1 MRNMEDFTN
10 NEKTNMKNNEQNV
23 DHSLENNHRNESKK
37 SSPESELLSNKEL
50 TEFQN
55 MINEQETRYESDPNN
70 DLSNHN
76 NQPKKHKFMS
86 KNLLSNISVGVIS
99 AALTVG
105 LVSYFGLP
113 ENGNDEDNSS
123 TDTKTVQPA
132 SEDAVYTSTFTKSDQ
147 ATIAD
152 IVEEISPTIV
162 GVINLQKA
170 QSQFNLQSENVETG
184 SGSGVIFK
192 KDDKYGYIVT
202 NNHVIEDANEIQ
214 VSLYS
219 GKTVK
224 AEVVGADALT
234 DLAVLKIDR
243 KYVNEVATFG
253 DSSKLRTGDE
263 VIAIGNPLGEEFSRT
278 VTQGIIS
285 ATERS
290 ISVST
295 SAGEW
300 EITALQTD
308 AAINPGNSGGALIN
322 ANGEVI
328 GINSLKISEEG
339 VEGLGFA
346 IPSNDVIPI
355 AEELIQNGEIK
366 RPYLGI
372 QMYDISNIFPTYRQ
386 SLFGKL
392 ENGIVVAGVEQGSP
406 ASKAGLK
413 VNDVIVGIDGN
424 EVKNIAELRK
434 YLYSK
439 VKPGNTVKI
448 EFYRDGKKKTVS
460 LVTAEN

>member
-1 MRNMEDFTN
+1 MEDFTN
-10 NEKTNMKNNEQNV
+10 KNHDESFDKPIDNDQNV
-23 DHSLENNHRNESKK
+23 DQNAMNKTTKQSDGNDLQTNEEHANS
-37 SSPESELLSNKEL
+37 
-50 TEFQN
+50 
-55 MINEQETRYESDPNN
+55 QETVRHSSTNTSIDPNN
-70 DLSNHN
+70 HLNEDRN
-76 NQPKKHKFMS
+76 KKKRKFNVKTIGS
-86 KNLLSNISVGVIS
+86 NLLVGIISSV
-99 AALTVG
+99 LTVG

-113 ENGNDEDNSS
+113 ANGNDDG
-123 TDTKTVQPA
+123 DTTSDAKVVQPV
-132 SEDAVYTSTFTKSDQ
+132 SKDAVYTSTFTKADH

-152 IVEEISPTIV
+152 IVEEMSPTIV
-162 GVINLQKA
+162 GVINLQKM
-170 QSQFNLQSENVETG
+170 QSQFNLQSESVQTG

-192 KDDKYGYIVT
+192 KDDKYGYIIT
-202 NNHVIEDANEIQ
+202 NNHVIEGANEIQ

-219 GKTVK
+219 GEKVK

-234 DLAVLKIDR
+234 DLAVLKIDG
-243 KYVNEVATFG
+243 KYVNEVASFG
-253 DSSKLRTGDE
+253 DSSQLRTGDE

-278 VTQGIIS
+278 VTQGIVS

-290 ISVST
+290 ISVNT

-300 EITALQTD
+300 EITAIQTD

-328 GINSLKISEEG
+328 GINSLKIAEDG

-355 AEELIQNGEIK
+355 AEELINNGEIK

-372 QMYDISNIFPTYRQ
+372 QMYDVSNIVQFYRQ
-386 SLFGKL
+386 SMFGNL
-392 ENGIVVAGVEQGSP
+392 ENGIVVAAVEPDSP
-406 ASKAGLK
+406 AAKAGLK

-424 EVKNIAELRK
+424 EIKNVTELRK

-439 VKPGNTVKI
+439 VTPGDSVKVD
-448 EFYRDGKKKTVS
+448 FYRDGNKQTVTVETTS
-460 LVTAEN
+460 S